1 MAASDVAG
9 PDQETLW
16 IQQIAA
22 GDRSAFESLYRVY
35 QARLY
40 AFTYRILRD
49 EGAAA
54 EMTNDVMVTVWKQ
67 AAQFEGRSKP
77 GTWIFGIAHHK
88 ALNELRRQ
96 RSRPAEAIEEAG
108 AVPDPAEGA
117 AAALERTDLRNK
129 LKSAMLQLPAEQAEV
144 LNLTFFQGLAYQE
157 IADALEC
164 PLNTIKTRVFHAKKK
179 LQPILEAMGIGRDAL

>member
-1 MAASDVAG
+1 M
-9 PDQETLW
+9 
-16 IQQIAA
+16 
-22 GDRSAFESLYRVY
+22 
-35 QARLY
+35 
-40 AFTYRILRD
+40 LRD

-67 AAQFEGRSKP
+67 AAQFEGRSEP

-88 ALNELRRQ
+88 ALNELRRR
-96 RSRPAEAIEEAG
+96 RSRPTDAIEEAG
-108 AVPDPAEGA
+108 AVPDPGEGA
-117 AAALERTDLRNK
+117 AVALERAELRNK

-157 IADALEC
+157 IADTLEC
-164 PLNTIKTRVFHAKKK
+164 PLNTVKTRVFHAKKK